1 MDSNPIEKMNC
12 IAKIYRKKIE
22 LREKIKYN
30 LKYKNCCFG
39 KKKAAC
45 VIAALKNRQH
55 TGKTRKTGC
64 S

>member
-30 LKYKNCCFG
+30 LKYKNCYFG
-39 KKKAAC
+39 KNGSLRDSSSQEQAAYR
-45 VIAALKNRQH
+45 KN
-55 TGKTRKTGC
+55 T
-64 S
+64 